1 MTAGLT
7 GAVGLSATACGGDD
21 SGSSSETVLKL
32 VAAEAGEASDTGS
45 TQRYW
50 NELVA
55 DFRLEHPEI
64 IIDVTT
70 LRWQDAN
77 AEVARMVAEGDAP
90 DIAQIGAF
98 ADFASAGKLYKAEE
112 LLPISQL
119 ADFIPSLAIAGE
131 MRRVQYGMPF
141 AARIGRLFYN
151 KDLFEDA
158 GLDPDVPPETWEELL
173 EAATALR
180 TTGVEV
186 PFALPLGHDDAAGE
200 ALMWMLAGGG
210 GLTDNTGGYTL
221 NSPMNASTFN
231 WLRDELVTPGL
242 TGDRPPGSTTRQQAY
257 SGFAEGTVGMLFADP
272 VLMRQSDRGGVSY
285 GTAELPGSAAPS
297 TSTLGEASW
306 LMAFNQRGHREEIG
320 TFLKYVFTAENVNT
334 FAERWELLPV
344 TTPASQAMQD
354 QEEGQEGERLTPFL
368 DALPTATFFPVGK
381 VSWSRV
387 STLVAQGIGATLEPN
402 SNVPAILADL
412 QEQAETADLGEQ
424 PTS

>member
-1 MTAGLT
+1 MAAGLT
-7 GAVGLSATACGGDD
+7 GAVGLSATACGSED
-21 SGSSSETVLKL
+21 SGSSETVLKL
-32 VAAEAGEASDTGS
+32 VAAEYGDASDTGS

-77 AEVARMVAEGDAP
+77 AEVARMVAEGNAP

-98 ADFASAGKLYKAEE
+98 ADFAAAGQLYRAEE

-158 GLDPDVPPETWEELL
+158 GLDPKAPPETWEELL

-180 TTGVEV
+180 TAGVPT

-200 ALMWMLAGGG
+200 TLMWMVSGGG
-210 GLTDNTGGYTL
+210 GLTDNTGGYTIS
-221 NSPMNASTFN
+221 SPMNASTFN
-231 WLRDELVTPGL
+231 WLRDELVGPGL
-242 TGDRPPGSTTRQQAY
+242 TGERAPGSTTRVQAY
-257 SGFAEGTVGMLFADP
+257 ADFASGTVGMLFADP
-272 VLMRQSDRGGVSY
+272 VLMRQADRGQVAWGH
-285 GTAELPGSAAPS
+285 AELPGVAAPS
-297 TSTLGEASW
+297 TTTLGEASW
-306 LMAFNQRGHREEIG
+306 VMAFNERGHREAIG
-320 TFLKYVFTAENVNT
+320 TFLKYVFTSENVNS

-344 TTPASQAMQD
+344 TTPASQEMQD
-354 QEEGQEGERLTPFL
+354 AEEDDAGVRLTPFL
-368 DALPTATFFPVGK
+368 ESLPTATFFPVGK
-381 VSWSRV
+381 VSWGRV
-387 STLVAQGIGATLEPN
+387 STLVAQGIGATLEPG
-402 SNVPAILADL
+402 SNVQGILADL
-412 QEQAETADLGEQ
+412 QEQAEAADLEAQGPQE
-424 PTS
+424 